1 MDSVTEPIWL
11 TFSSRQLQAF
21 LSTACWILFGL
32 VTVKS
37 SPTIWLEQKNR
48 RVTIVTLYSRYWRF
62 SLSSSR
68 KNQLVYLRF
77 HKANKRL
84 GMPMIVAKRKKKRRN
99 RMTVRLCH
107 MSACLCA
114 PHLDVYRRSEFSPL
128 LPVILVKW
136 VLNGLDWR
144 KRDTEEKVSTV
155 EMPQTPNRRNDA
167 TVLNSYM
174 NSIGN
179 VHTAQIFVV
188 LQIISWTSHIFKWKK
203 EI

>member
-37 SPTIWLEQKNR
+37 SPTIWLEQKNQ

-84 GMPMIVAKRKKKRRN
+84 GMPMIVAKRKKKKKEEIEWQWGCV
-99 RMTVRLCH
+99 TCLHACVHLTW
-107 MSACLCA
+107 MS
-114 PHLDVYRRSEFSPL
+114 
-128 LPVILVKW
+128 
-136 VLNGLDWR
+136 
-144 KRDTEEKVSTV
+144 TEEVNLAHCSQSSWSNGSSMDWTGERETLRRKF
-155 EMPQTPNRRNDA
+155 PQ
-167 TVLNSYM
+167 
-174 NSIGN
+174 
-179 VHTAQIFVV
+179 
-188 LQIISWTSHIFKWKK
+188 
-203 EI
+203 

>member
-1 MDSVTEPIWL
+1 MWQRE
-11 TFSSRQLQAF
+11 
-21 LSTACWILFGL
+21 
-32 VTVKS
+32 
-37 SPTIWLEQKNR
+37 
-48 RVTIVTLYSRYWRF
+48 
-62 SLSSSR
+62 
-68 KNQLVYLRF
+68 
-77 HKANKRL
+77 
-84 GMPMIVAKRKKKRRN
+84 KKKSN
-99 RMTVRLCH
+99 DSEVVSHVCMPV
-107 MSACLCA
+107 CA

-155 EMPQTPNRRNDA
+155 EMPQTPNRLNDA

-188 LQIISWTSHIFKWKK
+188 LQINFIS
-203 EI
+203 

>member
-84 GMPMIVAKRKKKRRN
+84 GMPMIVAKRKKKKKSN
-99 RMTVRLCH
+99 DSEVVSHVCMHLTW
-107 MSACLCA
+107 MS
-114 PHLDVYRRSEFSPL
+114 
-128 LPVILVKW
+128 
-136 VLNGLDWR
+136 
-144 KRDTEEKVSTV
+144 TEEVNLAHCSQSSWSNGSSMDWTGERETLRRKF
-155 EMPQTPNRRNDA
+155 PQ
-167 TVLNSYM
+167 
-174 NSIGN
+174 
-179 VHTAQIFVV
+179 
-188 LQIISWTSHIFKWKK
+188 
-203 EI
+203 

>member
-1 MDSVTEPIWL
+1 
-11 TFSSRQLQAF
+11 
-21 LSTACWILFGL
+21 
-32 VTVKS
+32 
-37 SPTIWLEQKNR
+37 
-48 RVTIVTLYSRYWRF
+48 
-62 SLSSSR
+62 
-68 KNQLVYLRF
+68 
-77 HKANKRL
+77 
-84 GMPMIVAKRKKKRRN
+84 
-99 RMTVRLCH
+99 

-155 EMPQTPNRRNDA
+155 EMPQTPNRLNDA

-179 VHTAQIFVV
+179 EPQRFVQCAQIFVV
-188 LQIISWTSHIFKWKK
+188 LQIIS
-203 EI
+203 